1 MLESDTHEP
10 APPPQKLYTLS
21 GTQMEVEV
29 ILASAPAP
37 EFEIKPIY
45 TIRARYPRIIHGE
58 LLTMRAFSRN
68 ARSSRAVPVNTMLK
82 EVSTDPFVPWHWGT
96 NQKGMQAGEELSD
109 INKAICIDDWREAAD
124 KACFYAAELMAAGV
138 HKQIPN
144 RLLEPF
150 SYIDTLITSTEWANF
165 FWLRNHK
172 DAEPHMQDLAKLM
185 QQAIAEAP
193 VQEIPYRTGWH
204 LPYVSQEEI
213 DTTLRHWAM
222 ENEDVLSM
230 EPDKAL
236 QRINILAAK
245 ISAARCARISYKPFD
260 GNASYEREFE
270 RFDSL
275 VTSDRVH
282 ASPLEHQAIPVQNIQ
297 ADHVSNLT
305 GYVQFRKFIPN
316 ETRR

>member
-1 MLESDTHEP
+1 
-10 APPPQKLYTLS
+10 
-21 GTQMEVEV
+21 MEVEV

-45 TIRARYPRIIHGE
+45 TIRARYPRIIHAE
-58 LLTMRAFSRN
+58 LLTHRTFSRN

-96 NQKGMQAGEELSD
+96 NQKGMQAGEELTD

-124 KACFYAAELMAAGV
+124 KTCLYAAELMAAGV

-150 SYIDTLITSTEWANF
+150 SYIDTLITSTEWENF

-172 DAEPHMQDLAKLM
+172 DAEPHLQDLAKLM

-260 GNASYEREFE
+260 GNASYERELE

-282 ASPLEHQAIPVQNIQ
+282 ASPLEHQAFPIQNTIPEL
-297 ADHVSNLT
+297 VSNLT
-305 GYVQFRKFIPN
+305 GYVQFRKLIPN